1 MVLLNRNYMLI
12 SNLFYFFIKIFLFI
26 HTLLENVSNV
36 LSGIYFYVEICVSR
50 KKIVKEI
57 NSVTFTTVRWRYY
70 KSSAFAAPFSKKLQ
84 SLLLF
89 FLLVVVEFVAAE
101 VRLRQIR
108 GQTNKTWI
116 VYDLW
121 IGDFWIIDLQFKES

>member
-1 MVLLNRNYMLI
+1 MSYQV
-12 SNLFYFFIKIFLFI
+12 FIF
-26 HTLLENVSNV
+26 VV
-36 LSGIYFYVEICVSR
+36 ICVSR
-50 KKIVKEI
+50 KRIVKEI

-89 FLLVVVEFVAAE
+89 FLVIVVEFVAAE
-101 VRLRQIR
+101 VRLRHIR
-108 GQTNKTWI
+108 DQTSKTWI

-121 IGDFWIIDLQFKES
+121 IDDFWIIDLQFKES